1 VSLLPELVSPIFAIN
16 ENGQV
21 AVNDPTVVSP
31 AIGVTVWSLA
41 LDLSLAP
48 TSLYFG
54 DLITF
59 SGRLEETDGVAVAPI
74 ASKPIDM
81 IISNAVVTSV
91 IAHIDYTCVG
101 TQSGTYTLAWAVGTG
116 EGRAGVNY
124 FYARSSW

>member
-1 VSLLPELVSPIFAIN
+1 LPELVSPIFAIN

-21 AVNDPTVVSP
+21 AVYDPTVVSP
-31 AIGVTVWSLA
+31 AIGVTVYSLA

-54 DLITF
+54 DLIRF
-59 SGRLEETDGVAVAPI
+59 SGILKETDGAASYPI

-81 IISNAVVTSV
+81 IISNATVTSV
-91 IAHIDYTCVG
+91 IAHTDYTCVG
-101 TQSGTYTLAWAVGTG
+101 TASGTFTLAWSIGAEARVGT
-116 EGRAGVNY
+116 NY